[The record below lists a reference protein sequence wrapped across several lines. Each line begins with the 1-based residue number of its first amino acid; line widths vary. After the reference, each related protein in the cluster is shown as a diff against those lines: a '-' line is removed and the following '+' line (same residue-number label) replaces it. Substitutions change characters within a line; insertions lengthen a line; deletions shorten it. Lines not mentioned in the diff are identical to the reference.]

1 MGQLS
6 AEWRAGHL
14 RIAPSAGRLSLS
26 LRPAAHLP
34 GPGRGRGR
42 GSPPSLAWAR
52 ENSAEG
58 WAPAATLLFG
68 LQQLRPRRCPGG
80 SSLGGRQRGE
90 RRRGHAL
97 TVSSPLAVSLC
108 GSVSPLRPRF
118 FPVRGCLGNAGAM
131 PQGPLA
137 GNDDEASR
145 ALQGARGLEF
155 WRSGPP
161 EEPADKF
168 GDSEADFAR
177 GILDRR
183 LPLRSLALLF
193 LPPEVM
199 PCVGQQVEVLIDS
212 SSSKGA
218 LQLAILDYGTSFNG
232 GLVACVPELEGASG
246 NPWGG
251 TAAEFLDLVRLDGPE
266 ALVRLRGVSSV
277 RLVAH
282 QPANEVTISVTTAL
296 LQEVPEYADGLLSL
310 EAGQKLEADVQELEG
325 LFAQCGE
332 MQRRSGLTA
341 AGDFVSK
348 TLMQREAD
356 VLETYGPK

>member
-1 MGQLS
+1 MM
-6 AEWRAGHL
+6 R
-14 RIAPSAGRLSLS
+14 
-26 LRPAAHLP
+26 RP
-34 GPGRGRGR
+34 
-42 GSPPSLAWAR
+42 
-52 ENSAEG
+52 
-58 WAPAATLLFG
+58 
-68 LQQLRPRRCPGG
+68 
-80 SSLGGRQRGE
+80 
-90 RRRGHAL
+90 
-97 TVSSPLAVSLC
+97 
-108 GSVSPLRPRF
+108 
-118 FPVRGCLGNAGAM
+118 
-131 PQGPLA
+131 
-137 GNDDEASR
+137 D
-145 ALQGARGLEF
+145 GLEF

-251 TAAEFLDLVRLDGPE
+251 TAAELLDLVRLDGPE

-356 VLETYGPK
+356 VLETLKGVPLLCSESWGAGAEVQRVRRAAAVVHALVAALSVQIRTRFMCDPEPLFPKMRHCKSYLTKVHGLLCARLALRRVFEEGDASPPGSEEA